1 MKVYDLDKEL
11 QKLKELAGIVDTSGR
26 KDSSNPQS
34 SPLTY
39 GGTERAE
46 YMRKHNIL
54 PGTDEWFKLWFAREA
69 LTGEDRFPRDNK

>member
-1 MKVYDLDKEL
+1 MKVYDLDTEL
-11 QKLKELAGIVDTSGR
+11 IKLKKLAGIIDHLDR
-26 KDSSNPQS
+26 KDDTDPQA

-46 YMRKHNIL
+46 YMRKHNIV

-69 LTGEDRFPRDNK
+69 LTGEDRFPRNK

>member
-11 QKLKELAGIVDTSGR
+11 TKLKQLAGIVDTLDR
-26 KDSSNPQS
+26 KDDTDPQA

-46 YMRKHNIL
+46 YMRKIQ

-69 LTGEDRFPRDNK
+69 LTGEDRFPKNK